1 MELLY
6 LELLQFPEE
15 LFNPGVELKTKNN
28 SINLTIRVVS
38 KPDLELDLVV
48 TIIVNKELPS
58 EPKIFNVLT
67 KSEKKLSYEKLN
79 LLRFFLFSFIRT
91 KRL

>member
-15 LFNPGVELKTKNN
+15 LFNPGVELKSKNN

-79 LLRFFLFSFIRT
+79 LLRFFLLFFY
-91 KRL
+91 

>member
-79 LLRFFLFSFIRT
+79 LLRFFLLFFY
-91 KRL
+91 